1 MTQIEIK
8 RNGAVLT
15 ATITITPDGFMDP
28 VTEDELG
35 TLLDQVDSDD
45 GVRAVVFTGGMPD
58 VFIRNYDVGVLSA
71 TAERMAGREMRFET
85 TRSVPESPY
94 HVCLRRITESPVAF
108 IAAINGTAM
117 GGGFEL
123 ALACDIRIALDGAYD
138 LGLPEINIG
147 LLPGAGGTQRLPRLI
162 GEGRAFE
169 MVARGRTL
177 SPAEAL
183 DWGIVSEVVAK
194 DVAARGLEIAEELS
208 RKPARAFR
216 NIKRLMRTGF
226 DRPLAEGL
234 ADERTLFC
242 DVMVDEETI
251 ARMADLNDGKR
262 DIRDRD

>member
-1 MTQIEIK
+1 
-8 RNGAVLT
+8 
-15 ATITITPDGFMDP
+15 
-28 VTEDELG
+28 
-35 TLLDQVDSDD
+35 
-45 GVRAVVFTGGMPD
+45 
-58 VFIRNYDVGVLSA
+58 
-71 TAERMAGREMRFET
+71 
-85 TRSVPESPY
+85 
-94 HVCLRRITESPVAF
+94 
-108 IAAINGTAM
+108 M

-194 DVAARGLEIAEELS
+194 DVAARGLGIAEELS

-226 DRPLAEGL
+226 DHPLAEGL

>member
-1 MTQIEIK
+1 
-8 RNGAVLT
+8 
-15 ATITITPDGFMDP
+15 
-28 VTEDELG
+28 
-35 TLLDQVDSDD
+35 
-45 GVRAVVFTGGMPD
+45 
-58 VFIRNYDVGVLSA
+58 
-71 TAERMAGREMRFET
+71 
-85 TRSVPESPY
+85 
-94 HVCLRRITESPVAF
+94 
-108 IAAINGTAM
+108 
-117 GGGFEL
+117 
-123 ALACDIRIALDGAYD
+123 
-138 LGLPEINIG
+138 
-147 LLPGAGGTQRLPRLI
+147 
-162 GEGRAFE
+162 

-208 RKPARAFR
+208 RKPARAFC

-226 DRPLAEGL
+226 DHPLAEGL

>member
-1 MTQIEIK
+1 
-8 RNGAVLT
+8 
-15 ATITITPDGFMDP
+15 
-28 VTEDELG
+28 
-35 TLLDQVDSDD
+35 
-45 GVRAVVFTGGMPD
+45 
-58 VFIRNYDVGVLSA
+58 
-71 TAERMAGREMRFET
+71 
-85 TRSVPESPY
+85 
-94 HVCLRRITESPVAF
+94 
-108 IAAINGTAM
+108 
-117 GGGFEL
+117 
-123 ALACDIRIALDGAYD
+123 
-138 LGLPEINIG
+138 
-147 LLPGAGGTQRLPRLI
+147 
-162 GEGRAFE
+162 

-208 RKPARAFR
+208 WKPARAFR

-226 DRPLAEGL
+226 DRPL